1 MIIPYDRNLL
11 TLQGGV
17 VFIKLCRIS
26 LPSPSSLLHRD
37 CNANIS
43 INGIYSFL
51 TFFDFKSNPLTSP
64 TKMKNKT
71 KCKCAFS
78 FALIIPSLNE
88 VFKNKCTSAEPRHA
102 VIIGYAIP
110 FTIGS
115 SPLFKGKNAPPHP
128 ETVPHII
135 GPNSGNE
142 NREGAI
148 AAFPASVKVRT
159 TFALTHS

>member
-1 MIIPYDRNLL
+1 
-11 TLQGGV
+11 
-17 VFIKLCRIS
+17 
-26 LPSPSSLLHRD
+26 
-37 CNANIS
+37 
-43 INGIYSFL
+43 
-51 TFFDFKSNPLTSP
+51 
-64 TKMKNKT
+64 MKNKT

-78 FALIIPSLNE
+78 FALMIPSLNE

-110 FTIGS
+110 FRIGS